1 MCREIQIDR
10 AVYEHWIFL
19 YIIEPGAK
27 TMEGG
32 GVYTKILITWCCFSL
47 RNAMNSEDVIQDPVG
62 DGVEKGS
69 AEEIEVGDVPKTSL
83 TTHLEKRRS

>member
-1 MCREIQIDR
+1 
-10 AVYEHWIFL
+10 
-19 YIIEPGAK
+19 
-27 TMEGG
+27 
-32 GVYTKILITWCCFSL
+32 
-47 RNAMNSEDVIQDPVG
+47 MNSEDVIQDPVG

>member
-1 MCREIQIDR
+1 M
-10 AVYEHWIFL
+10 
-19 YIIEPGAK
+19 EPGAK
-27 TMEGG
+27 TKGEGA
-32 GVYTKILITWCCFSL
+32 YTKILITWCCFSL